1 MHDPR
6 ELDRREFL
14 RRTALAGVALGVSPL
29 SAGAAAESP
38 RVRRKVK
45 LGRTGLEIPDI
56 GFGGSSLAGDEALVR
71 HALDRGI
78 TYFDTAEGYKGGR
91 SEETLGRALAGVR
104 DEVILASKVMAGA
117 SESREELM
125 TSLEASLRRLRTDRI
140 DVYFNHAVN
149 SVDRIAN
156 PEWPEFVALARKQGK
171 IRWSG
176 LSGHGGQLAECIE
189 YALEHDLI
197 DVMLVAHNFGQDPS
211 FTQRFTARLDF
222 VAVQPDLPRLMAKA
236 KQKGVGVIAM
246 KTLRGARLNDMRP
259 FETEGAT
266 YAQAALRW
274 VLAGPDVDAL
284 IVTMKSPEQVDEY
297 LGASG
302 YTRPGEADVS
312 LLQRYEVRNG
322 TTQCRYGCSACADA
336 CPEGVPI
343 ADVLRTRMY
352 ARDYEDLDLARSEY
366 AALGPAASPCVGC
379 AHVSCLGACPFGI
392 EVERHTA
399 PTHQL
404 LGGS

>member
-1 MHDPR
+1 MHDSR
-6 ELDRREFL
+6 FDRREFL
-14 RRTALAGVALGVSPL
+14 RRSAAAGVALGVSPL
-29 SAGAAAESP
+29 AAGAAADPP
-38 RVRRKVK
+38 RVRRVVR

-117 SESREELM
+117 DESRADFM
-125 TSLEASLRRLRTDRI
+125 ASLEASLRRLRTDRI

-176 LSGHGGQLAECIE
+176 MSGHGGQLAECIE
-189 YALEHDLI
+189 YALDHDLI

-222 VAVQPDLPRLMAKA
+222 VAVQPDLPRLMKKA
-236 KQKGVGVIAM
+236 REKDVGVIAM

-259 FETEGAT
+259 FETEGAS
-266 YAQAALRW
+266 YAQAAFRW

-284 IVTMKSPEQVDEY
+284 IVTMKSPEQIDEY

-302 YTRPGEADVS
+302 AKRPTSADVS
-312 LLQRYEVRNG
+312 LLQRYEARNG
-322 TTQCRYGCSACADA
+322 ATQCRYGCGACADA
-336 CPEGVPI
+336 CPDGVPI
-343 ADVLRTRMY
+343 AEVLRTRMY

-366 AALGPAASPCVGC
+366 AALGAAASACVGC

-392 EVERHTA
+392 AIERHTE
-399 PTHQL
+399 PTHRL
-404 LGGS
+404 LEGA

>member
-1 MHDPR
+1 MHDSR
-6 ELDRREFL
+6 FDRREFL
-14 RRTALAGVALGVSPL
+14 RRSAAAGVALGVSPL
-29 SAGAAAESP
+29 AAGAAADPP
-38 RVRRKVK
+38 RVRRVVR

-117 SESREELM
+117 DESRADFM
-125 TSLEASLRRLRTDRI
+125 ASLEASLRRLRTDRI

-176 LSGHGGQLAECIE
+176 MSGHGGQLAECIE
-189 YALEHDLI
+189 YALDHDLI
-197 DVMLVAHNFGQDPS
+197 DVMLVAH
-211 FTQRFTARLDF
+211 T
-222 VAVQPDLPRLMAKA
+222 VQPDLPRLMKKA
-236 KQKGVGVIAM
+236 REKDVGVIAM

-259 FETEGAT
+259 FETEGAS
-266 YAQAALRW
+266 YAQAAFRW

-284 IVTMKSPEQVDEY
+284 IVTMKSPEQIDEY

-302 YTRPGEADVS
+302 AKRPTSADVS
-312 LLQRYEVRNG
+312 LLQRYEARNG
-322 TTQCRYGCSACADA
+322 ATQCRYGCGACADA
-336 CPEGVPI
+336 CPDGVPI
-343 ADVLRTRMY
+343 AEVLRTRMY

-366 AALGPAASPCVGC
+366 AALGAAASACVGC

-392 EVERHTA
+392 AIERHTE
-399 PTHQL
+399 PTHRL
-404 LGGS
+404 LEGA